1 MEAYEL
7 VVYRGMLN
15 DRIFSTLT
23 GVIDHYDKMDKI
35 KAGEDV
41 FSGISGLIET
51 AQSRGFQGN
60 LWHIYIT
67 FLLMNDENS
76 YSRFC
81 EKKGEMEGSM
91 SSLLK
96 HDMEILRYYM
106 RFDWT
111 SVEEYIG
118 TSFRHLFENFVPAQA
133 KGVMFNSVLRER
145 INGLAAKLPEEDLD
159 GMCREISNFYGEYGV
174 GKFGLHK
181 AFRIQHE
188 DRGAKIIPIVN
199 SSSVVLDDIVGYDSQ
214 KQQLIENTEA
224 FVEGRK
230 ANNVL
235 LFGESGTGK
244 STSIKAILNRYYK
257 DGLRMIEI
265 YKHQFQDLN
274 SVIAQV
280 KNRNY
285 KFIIYMDDLSFE
297 ESELEYKYLKAVIEG
312 GLEIKP
318 DNVLIYATSNR
329 RHLVKETWE
338 DQRRIGEDI
347 HHNDS
352 KQEKLSLFARFGL
365 AIYYG
370 SPAKKEFLNIV
381 HTLAEREGIHLP
393 KEELEQKA
401 IRWELTHG
409 GFSGRAAEQVIT
421 HLKGTMLDTA
431 NKKL

>member
-1 MEAYEL
+1 MKAYEL
-7 VVYRGMLN
+7 VIYRSMEE
-15 DRIFSTLT
+15 DEVFSSLCH
-23 GVIDHYDKMDKI
+23 VIDHYKEMDQQ
-35 KAGEDV
+35 KAGELI
-41 FSGISGLIET
+41 FKGISGLIET

-60 LWHIYIT
+60 LWHIYIA
-67 FLLMNDENS
+67 FLLINNENS

-91 SSLLK
+91 TALLH
-96 HDMEILRYYM
+96 HDMEIINYYLQ
-106 RFDWT
+106 FDWQQI
-111 SVEEYIG
+111 EQYIG
-118 TSFRHLFENFVPAQA
+118 TSFAYLFTDFVPAQA
-133 KGVMFNSVLRER
+133 KGVVFNQMLRER
-145 INGLAAKLPEEDLD
+145 LMKLAVKLDKEDID
-159 GMCREISNFYGEYGV
+159 GMCREISQFYGEYGV

-181 AFRIQHE
+181 AFRIQHKE
-188 DRGAKIIPIVN
+188 HGAEIIPIVN
-199 SSSVVLDDIVGYDSQ
+199 SSSVVLDDIVGYDLQ
-214 KQQLIENTEA
+214 KQQLLENTKA
-224 FVEGRK
+224 FVEGKR

-244 STSIKAILNRYYK
+244 STSIKAILNQFYK

-274 SVIAQV
+274 SVIAQI
-280 KNRNY
+280 KDRNY

-329 RHLVKETWE
+329 RHLVKETWD
-338 DQRRIGEDI
+338 DQRKLGEDM

-381 HTLAEREGIHLP
+381 HTLAEREGIEIS

-421 HLKGTMLDTA
+421 HLKGTTA
-431 NKKL
+431 